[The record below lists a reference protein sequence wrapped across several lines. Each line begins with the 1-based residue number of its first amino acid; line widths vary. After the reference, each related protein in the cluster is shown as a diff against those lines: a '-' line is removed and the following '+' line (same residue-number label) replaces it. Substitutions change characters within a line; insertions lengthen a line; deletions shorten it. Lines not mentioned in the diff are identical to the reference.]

1 MTPNT
6 PPPQSHEGVG
16 APYPPEDGI
25 SLIDLLIVLAKHKW
39 LIIGLPLLVG
49 ICAAVYSLSLPPI
62 YTATAKILP
71 PQQGGQSSAAAMLS
85 QMGGMGGSTGAA
97 LGMKNP
103 NEMYVAML
111 KSRTVADNMIQRFGL
126 MDAYKTAAMVDAR
139 KVLGI
144 ASQIAAGRTDGVI
157 TIHVDDRDPKRAAE
171 LANAYIEELHK
182 LSQTLAVTEA
192 GQRRLFLEKQ
202 LKQAKDSLADAEVA
216 MRKLQETTGLIKLD
230 DQGRAIIEALAQL
243 KTQVTA
249 KEVEL
254 GSMRLFATESNPDL
268 LRTQRELITLRDQLG
283 KLEKTGST
291 NEFGIMMTSGKLP
304 EAGLEYVRKFREVK
318 YHETIFEL
326 LARQYEIAKVDES
339 KDAPIVQVLE
349 KAIPPER
356 KSKPSRRN
364 IVLASLFGAFFLTVL
379 GAFAFEAFNKT
390 LRDPTQTERIS
401 ALRQN
406 LTGR

>member
-6 PPPQSHEGVG
+6 PPPQSHEGAG

-25 SLIDLLIVLAKHKW
+25 SVIDLLIVLAKHKW

-71 PQQGGQSSAAAMLS
+71 PQASQSSAAAMLS
-85 QMGGMGGSTGAA
+85 QMGGMGGSAGAA
-97 LGMKNP
+97 LGIKNP
-103 NEMYVAML
+103 NEMYVSML
-111 KSRTVADNMIQRFGL
+111 KSRTVVDNMVQRFGL
-126 MDAYKTAAMVDAR
+126 METYKVTTMGEAR
-139 KVLGI
+139 GFLLL
-144 ASQIAAGRTDGVI
+144 ASKIVSNRTDGLI
-157 TIHVDDRDPKRAAE
+157 TIDVDDGDPKRAAE
-171 LANAYIEELHK
+171 LANAYIEELYK
-182 LSQTLAVTEA
+182 LTQTLAVTEA

-202 LKQAKDSLADAEVA
+202 WKQSKDRLADAEVA
-216 MRKLQETTGLIKLD
+216 MKKFLETTGLIKLE
-230 DQGRAIIEALAQL
+230 DQSRAIVESLAQL
-243 KTQVTA
+243 KGQLTA

-254 GSMRLFATESNPDL
+254 GSMRLFATETNPDL
-268 LRTQRELITLRDQLG
+268 LRTQRELVTLRDQLG
-283 KLEKTGST
+283 KLEKSGST

-304 EAGLEYVRKFREVK
+304 EVGLEYVRKFREVK

-349 KAIPPER
+349 KATPPEQ
-356 KSKPSRRN
+356 KSKPSRRD
-364 IVLASLFGAFFLTVL
+364 IVLKNLFGAFFLTVL

-390 LRDPTQTERIS
+390 LRDPTQAERIS
-401 ALRQN
+401 TLRKN
-406 LTGR
+406 FTGR

>member
-6 PPPQSHEGVG
+6 PPPQSHEGGG

-71 PQQGGQSSAAAMLS
+71 PQASQSSAAAMLS
-85 QMGGMGGSTGAA
+85 QMGGMGGSAGAA

-157 TIHVDDRDPKRAAE
+157 TIHLDDRDPKRAAE

-182 LSQTLAVTEA
+182 LSPSPRQ
-192 GQRRLFLEKQ
+192 
-202 LKQAKDSLADAEVA
+202 DSDGFFW
-216 MRKLQETTGLIKLD
+216 R
-230 DQGRAIIEALAQL
+230 
-243 KTQVTA
+243 
-249 KEVEL
+249 
-254 GSMRLFATESNPDL
+254 SN
-268 LRTQRELITLRDQLG
+268 
-283 KLEKTGST
+283 
-291 NEFGIMMTSGKLP
+291 
-304 EAGLEYVRKFREVK
+304 
-318 YHETIFEL
+318 
-326 LARQYEIAKVDES
+326 
-339 KDAPIVQVLE
+339 
-349 KAIPPER
+349 
-356 KSKPSRRN
+356 
-364 IVLASLFGAFFLTVL
+364 
-379 GAFAFEAFNKT
+379 
-390 LRDPTQTERIS
+390 
-401 ALRQN
+401 
-406 LTGR
+406 

>member
-6 PPPQSHEGVG
+6 PPPQSHEGAG

-25 SLIDLLIVLAKHKW
+25 SLIDLLIVLAKHKR
-39 LIIGLPLLVG
+39 LIIGLPLIVG
-49 ICAAVYSLSLPPI
+49 ICAAVVTFFLPPI

>member
-349 KAIPPER
+349 KATPQNRNPNPLDATSS
-356 KSKPSRRN
+356 SK
-364 IVLASLFGAFFLTVL
+364 
-379 GAFAFEAFNKT
+379 
-390 LRDPTQTERIS
+390 IS
-401 ALRQN
+401 SARFS
-406 LTGR
+406 